1 MKKLVITL
9 ALVLTAGTMFAQD
22 DNQASRQRWRN
33 FETNKFTDN
42 WELSAGAGVQTFYN
56 MTDGDLNPQG
66 FGKDLTLAVDAA
78 LGKWITPIVGF
89 RLGFTGL
96 NWTNYVADGSDDG
109 IENKIKYF
117 DVHADVMLNLTN
129 WVCHYKADRFYNLI
143 FFAGVGYGQS
153 WIDEQNGVEA
163 DDPDHNNEW
172 LVPVGFI
179 NRFRLC
185 DRWTFNIELR
195 DQIVRNGFDNGQ
207 NVPGYLGN
215 SDFSSILSATAGFTW
230 KFSHKNDFNKYEP
243 IDKSLYDNRISS
255 LEKDLQAAQ
264 DQNAEYQ
271 KQIERYKQQLNDKER
286 QLQEALKNA
295 AKGNPAMSNDDV
307 TLSIF
312 FPIGSSEISDKN
324 EINIKYMADVIKAS
338 NKNYTITG
346 YADAKTGSEARNNEL
361 SQQRAEAV
369 YNALVNAGVDK
380 SKLTVDYK
388 GCSVQPF
395 DKDYLNRVA
404 IIK

>member
-215 SDFSSILSATAGFTW
+215 SDFGNILSATAGFTW

-346 YADAKTGSEARNNEL
+346 YADAQTGSEARNNEL

>member
-215 SDFSSILSATAGFTW
+215 SDFSSLSFLLQLVSLGNSLIRTTSTNMSQLTSLCMTN
-230 KFSHKNDFNKYEP
+230 KF
-243 IDKSLYDNRISS
+243 
-255 LEKDLQAAQ
+255 Q
-264 DQNAEYQ
+264 
-271 KQIERYKQQLNDKER
+271 
-286 QLQEALKNA
+286 
-295 AKGNPAMSNDDV
+295 V
-307 TLSIF
+307 
-312 FPIGSSEISDKN
+312 
-324 EINIKYMADVIKAS
+324 
-338 NKNYTITG
+338 
-346 YADAKTGSEARNNEL
+346 
-361 SQQRAEAV
+361 
-369 YNALVNAGVDK
+369 
-380 SKLTVDYK
+380 
-388 GCSVQPF
+388 
-395 DKDYLNRVA
+395 
-404 IIK
+404 

>member
-89 RLGFTGL
+89 RLGFAGL